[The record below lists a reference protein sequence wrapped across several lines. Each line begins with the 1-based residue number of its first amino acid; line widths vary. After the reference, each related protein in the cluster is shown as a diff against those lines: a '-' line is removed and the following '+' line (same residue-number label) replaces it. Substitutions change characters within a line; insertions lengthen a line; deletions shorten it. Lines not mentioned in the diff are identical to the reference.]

1 MNKITI
7 IPALLAT
14 FLDNAGSRGLGQ
26 AVKRIAARTDAADTR
41 DGVGFSSYDKGM
53 GMYIAKWLRDH
64 PEKEGPN
71 GRYLGHAKR
80 LAKKYAGQLADIYG
94 NNSDLFEH
102 DFGINIRLA
111 LRIAEVTESVKPK
124 VTRVQ
129 VAEVDE
135 NGEVVKAYQY
145 DGTEAEA
152 LLSGITKFDRQLKTF
167 RAGKLVEKPE
177 LVNAPRLSVM
187 PEFLGLCAT
196 G

>member
-1 MNKITI
+1 MNRLAIV
-7 IPALLAT
+7 PALLVT
-14 FLDNAGSRGLGQ
+14 FLDNAGSRGIGQ

-53 GMYIAKWLRDH
+53 GMYIAKWLRDN
-64 PEKEGPN
+64 PEKEGPT

-94 NNSDLFEH
+94 ADPSAFEN
-102 DFGINIRLA
+102 DFGINVRLA

-124 VTRVQ
+124 TTRVQ
-129 VAEVDE
+129 LAEVDE

-152 LLSGITKFDRQLKTF
+152 LLAGIQKFDRQLKTF
-167 RAGKLVEKPE
+167 RAGKLVGKPE
-177 LVNAPRLSVM
+177 LSVM